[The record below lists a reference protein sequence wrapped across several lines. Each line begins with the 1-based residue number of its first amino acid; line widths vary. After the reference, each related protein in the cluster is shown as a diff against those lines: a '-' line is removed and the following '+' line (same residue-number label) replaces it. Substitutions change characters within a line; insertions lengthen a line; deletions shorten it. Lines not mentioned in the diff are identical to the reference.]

1 MKYKEV
7 IEYIITT
14 FALIFLYKS
23 EIQQK
28 LSTLIAAESLGH
40 GYHDEWLFKNLTLGI
55 NAGQRVALVGI
66 NGAGKS
72 TLLKLLAERFPP
84 LEGKIVKNKA
94 IKIGFLDQ
102 EPQFNEGYSISDH
115 IFSLENKQQQ
125 LIKEY
130 EELIENPNPD
140 EKTLNRLYEELSEHN
155 AWEYEHE
162 IKTILNRM
170 GITHLQQ
177 KIATLSGGQ
186 RKRLALAKLLIED
199 PEILVLDEPTNH
211 LDIDTIEWLE
221 KLLTTGQKTILLVTH
236 DRYFLDNVCNT
247 IVELD
252 GGKIFN
258 YNGNYAYF
266 LEKKAEREATDATVL
281 HKNQQLLKKELEWMR
296 RMPQARATKSNAR
309 INAFYDLEE
318 KTKKKSDNQTI
329 NLQMKMSRQ
338 GGKIIELDHVA
349 KSFDER
355 SIINDFSYTFKKG
368 DRIGLAG
375 KNGTGKSTLL
385 NIITNNLKPDS
396 GKVDIGDTTVFG
408 YYRQGGLTF
417 DPKERVIDVV
427 KSDAEYIKMADGSVI
442 TASALLTLFLFPPKK
457 QHGMVEKLSG
467 GEKKRL
473 NLMKVLMQNPNFL
486 ILDEPTN
493 DLDIDTLNVLEEFL
507 ENFPGILMLVS
518 HDRYLL
524 DKMSDQLFIME
535 GEGVVRI
542 YNGNYSEYRLSL
554 EQPKIKEVKKTITP
568 IPEASPIKNNTKKLS
583 FKEQKAL
590 DEAEKGMTETE
601 NKIASLTE
609 DLLKIDATDYIKI
622 QELTNHI
629 EDLKLK
635 LDNYTMRW
643 LELSE

>member
-1 MKYKEV
+1 
-7 IEYIITT
+7 
-14 FALIFLYKS
+14 
-23 EIQQK
+23 
-28 LSTLIAAESLGH
+28 LSTLIAAEGLGH

-55 NAGQRVALVGI
+55 NSGQRVALVGI

-94 IKIGFLDQ
+94 VKIGFLDQ
-102 EPQFNEGYSISDH
+102 EPQFTEGYSISDH

-130 EELIENPNPD
+130 EELIEDPNPD

-177 KIATLSGGQ
+177 KISTLSGGQ
-186 RKRLALAKLLIED
+186 KKRLALAKLLIED

-252 GGKIFN
+252 RGKIFN

-266 LEKKAEREATDATVL
+266 LEKKSEREALDATVL

-296 RMPQARATKSNAR
+296 RMPQARGTKSNAR

-318 KTKKKSDNQTI
+318 KSKKKTDNQSI

-338 GGKIIELDHVA
+338 GGKIIEVEHIA
-349 KSFDER
+349 KAFDGR
-355 SIINDFSYTFKKG
+355 AIINDFSYTFKKG

-385 NIITNNLKPDS
+385 NIITSQLTPDS
-396 GKVDIGDTTVFG
+396 GRVDTGDTTVFG
-408 YYRQGGLTF
+408 YYKQGGLTF
-417 DPKERVIDVV
+417 DPKERVIDIV

-467 GEKKRL
+467 GENKRL

-535 GEGVVRI
+535 GEGVVKI

-554 EQPKIKEVKKTITP
+554 DQPKAKVETKKVSTP
-568 IPEASPIKNNTKKLS
+568 IVEQTPVKAVKKLS
-583 FKEQKAL
+583 FKEQKEL
-590 DEAEKGMTETE
+590 EDSEKGISETE
-601 NKIASLTE
+601 NKISSLS
-609 DLLKIDATDYIKI
+609 DRLLKIDASDYVKI
-622 QELTNHI
+622 QEVSNEI
-629 EDLKLK
+629 ETLQTK
-635 LDNYTMRW
+635 LDEYTMRW

>member
-1 MKYKEV
+1 M
-7 IEYIITT
+7 
-14 FALIFLYKS
+14 
-23 EIQQK
+23 
-28 LSTLIAAESLGH
+28 STLIAAEGLGH

-55 NAGQRVALVGI
+55 NSGQRVALVGI

-94 IKIGFLDQ
+94 VKIGFLDQ
-102 EPQFNEGYSISDH
+102 EPQFTEGFSISDH

-130 EELIENPNPD
+130 EELIEDPNPD

-186 RKRLALAKLLIED
+186 KKRLALAKLLIED

-252 GGKIFN
+252 RGKIFN
-258 YNGNYAYF
+258 YNGNYAYY
-266 LEKKAEREATDATVL
+266 LEKKSEREALDATVL

-296 RMPQARATKSNAR
+296 RMPQARGTKSNAR

-318 KTKKKSDNQTI
+318 KSKKKSDNQSI

-338 GGKIIELDHVA
+338 GGKIIEIEHIKKA
-349 KSFDER
+349 FEGR
-355 SIINDFSYTFKKG
+355 PIINDFSYTFKKG

-385 NIITNNLKPDS
+385 NIITSQLKPDA
-396 GKVDIGDTTVFG
+396 GKVDTGDTTVFG
-408 YYRQGGLTF
+408 YYKQGGLTF
-417 DPKERVIDVV
+417 DPKERVIDIV

-535 GEGVVRI
+535 GEGVVKI

-554 EQPKIKEVKKTITP
+554 EQPKVKSETKKTP
-568 IPEASPIKNNTKKLS
+568 APAVEQAHVKAAKKLS
-583 FKEQKAL
+583 FKEQKEL
-590 DEAEKGMTETE
+590 EDSEKGIAETE
-601 NKIASLTE
+601 NKIASLNE
-609 DLLKIDATDYIKI
+609 SLVKIDATDYVKI
-622 QELTNHI
+622 QEVSNEI
-629 EDLKLK
+629 ELLQAK
-635 LDNYTMRW
+635 LDELTMRW

>member
-1 MKYKEV
+1 M
-7 IEYIITT
+7 
-14 FALIFLYKS
+14 
-23 EIQQK
+23 
-28 LSTLIAAESLGH
+28 STLIAAEGLGH

-55 NAGQRVALVGI
+55 NSGQRVALVGI

-94 IKIGFLDQ
+94 VKIGFLDQ
-102 EPQFNEGYSISDH
+102 EPQFTEGYSISDH

-130 EELIENPNPD
+130 EELIEDPNPD

-186 RKRLALAKLLIED
+186 KKRLALAKLLIED

-252 GGKIFN
+252 RGKIFN
-258 YNGNYAYF
+258 YNGNYAYY
-266 LEKKAEREATDATVL
+266 LEKKSEREALDATVQ

-296 RMPQARATKSNAR
+296 RMPQARGTKSNAR

-318 KTKKKSDNQTI
+318 KTKKKSDNQSI
-329 NLQMKMSRQ
+329 SLQMKMSRQ
-338 GGKIIELDHVA
+338 GGKIIEVEHIA
-349 KSFDER
+349 KAFDGR
-355 SIINDFSYTFKKG
+355 PIINDFSYTFKKG

-385 NIITNNLKPDS
+385 NIITSQLKPDA
-396 GKVDIGDTTVFG
+396 GTIDTGETTVFG
-408 YYRQGGLTF
+408 YYKQGGLTF
-417 DPKERVIDVV
+417 DPKERVIDIV

-535 GEGVVRI
+535 GEGVVKI

-554 EQPKIKEVKKTITP
+554 EQPKAKPETRKTPTPVVEQAPVKT
-568 IPEASPIKNNTKKLS
+568 AKKLS
-583 FKEQKAL
+583 FKEQKEL
-590 DEAEKGMTETE
+590 DDSEKAMEETE
-601 NKIASLTE
+601 AKIASLNE
-609 DLLKIDATDYIKI
+609 SLIKVDATDYVKI
-622 QELTNHI
+622 QEISSDI
-629 EDLKLK
+629 EKLQAK
-635 LDNYTMRW
+635 LDEYTMRW